1 LQIYRILSKAFHDSA
16 SGRGAQFGQNLKWGL
31 ELAAD
36 DINAL
41 GGAAVAGKKY
51 VVERTF
57 EIIQENHRRST
68 TVLPVEQNA
77 SIVLTTAGRGYIPEN
92 GRTILE

>member
-1 LQIYRILSKAFHDSA
+1 MTRRA
-16 SGRGAQFGQNLKWGL
+16 GEGPQFGQNLKWGL

-41 GGAAVAGKKY
+41 GGATVAGKKY
-51 VVERTF
+51 VVECTF

-77 SIVLTTAGRGYIPEN
+77 SMVLTTAGRGYIPEN